1 MKWRRGLGGVGKRVE
16 LQNEKGEVRSQKMRT
31 KKTGRGR
38 IGFSRILRNPVS
50 GWYAYSGF
58 SIAWLD
64 TKDGSQSRS
73 IPHEDCFPYGE
84 KGRQVRDGF
93 IQEKG
98 KCKLLPGHAAKIGSG
113 PIEAGGRK

>member
-1 MKWRRGLGGVGKRVE
+1 MKWRRGLGGVEKRVE
-16 LQNEKGEVRSQKMRT
+16 LQNEKGEVRSQKMPT

-50 GWYAYSGF
+50 GWCAYSGF
-58 SIAWLD
+58 SIAWLEK
-64 TKDGSQSRS
+64 KDGSQSRS

-84 KGRQVRDGF
+84 KRRQVRDGF

-113 PIEAGGRK
+113 PIEAGGGK

>member
-16 LQNEKGEVRSQKMRT
+16 LQNEKGEVRSQKMRA

-64 TKDGSQSRS
+64 DERW
-73 IPHEDCFPYGE
+73 F
-84 KGRQVRDGF
+84 
-93 IQEKG
+93 
-98 KCKLLPGHAAKIGSG
+98 AK
-113 PIEAGGRK
+113 P

>member
-1 MKWRRGLGGVGKRVE
+1 MKWRRGLGGVGTRDE
-16 LQNEKGEVRSQKMRT
+16 LQNEKGEVRSQKMRA

-38 IGFSRILRNPVS
+38 IGSSRILRNPVS

-84 KGRQVRDGF
+84 EGRQVRYGF

-98 KCKLLPGHAAKIGSG
+98 KCKLLPGYAAKIGSG
-113 PIEAGGRK
+113 PIEAGGEK